1 MEHFAR
7 DPRVLRGWATHAH
20 SGEPLPPP
28 LAARFCASREL
39 VVASEWQVGLR
50 VRPRVRLSVS
60 VRVERLTLS
69 PTPEPHVAS
78 EWQAQAMRALLD
90 LELHSDVRHAPPER
104 SAALARELAARH
116 TGQTQPAEAA
126 ARGLAGFGHLAS
138 YGAGYYSYLWAR
150 SLSRRV
156 WRECFEADPL
166 RSEGGARWRDGVLR
180 HGGAREPRQMLR
192 ELLAASASA
201 RAGAPPVED
210 EAEAAL
216 LDLVSLHESGAPQ
229 S

>member
-39 VVASEWQVGLR
+39 VVASEWQ
-50 VRPRVRLSVS
+50 
-60 VRVERLTLS
+60 
-69 PTPEPHVAS
+69 
-78 EWQAQAMRALLD
+78 AQAMRALLD
-90 LELHSDVRHAPPER
+90 LDLHSDVRHAPPER
-104 SAALARELAARH
+104 SAALVRELAARH
-116 TGQTQPAEAA
+116 TGEPQPTEAA

-192 ELLAASASA
+192 ELLAASAST

-210 EAEAAL
+210 AAEAAL
-216 LDLVSLHESGAPQ
+216 LDLVSLHEAEGGARKP
-229 S
+229 